1 MKRLIIVTLALT
13 CLASGCSTTKQLDH
27 WQSEALSRKQL
38 DNLLIVAVTNN
49 RTHRFIF
56 ESELDLRA
64 RESGL
69 TSVTSQKVLGDSI
82 PTEEE
87 VAAYVKQNN
96 IDYVIA
102 TRLANT
108 EVDKEYVPERVRNYY
123 VGPYYPSY
131 GHYYDAGNVITTVR
145 DPYVDLKTTYILV
158 TTIFDAK
165 TGEPVWV
172 GRSATFEPGSIQA
185 IADDIARTTWR
196 NIAR

>member
-1 MKRLIIVTLALT
+1 MKRLMLVTLALT
-13 CLASGCSTTKQLDH
+13 FLSSGCSTTKQLDY
-27 WQSEALSRKQL
+27 WQSETLHRKQL
-38 DNLLIVAVTNN
+38 DNLLIIAVTNN
-49 RTHRFIF
+49 RTTRFIF

-69 TSVTSQKVLGDSI
+69 TSVISQKVLGDSI
-82 PTEEE
+82 PTREE
-87 VAAYVKQNN
+87 VAAYVRQNN

-123 VGPYYPSY
+123 VGPFYPTY
-131 GHYYDAGNVITTVR
+131 GHYYDAGNVVTTVR
-145 DPYVDLKTTYILV
+145 DPYVDVKTTYILV

-185 IADDIARTTWR
+185 IADDIARSTWR